1 MLPPLGYS
9 VSPPLLISPSAFH
22 PRSDLLL
29 SQILATNSRA
39 TDESTVFIKLA
50 ASSWMKSPA
59 VVGGARVVLL
69 LHRCH
74 LYAFIYRTVLIA
86 YWGYVSKKFWMLW
99 FMLRWFR
106 LVFVGKQFF
115 LKNPRNLNFSKQSI
129 IILIQNFKQYIQILI
144 NNKSTLSRKCL
155 FYQ

>member
-29 SQILATNSRA
+29 SQILAANSRA

-74 LYAFIYRTVLIA
+74 LRVFIHRCVDH
-86 YWGYVSKKFWMLW
+86 VSRLCLGKNVEYD
-99 FMLRWFR
+99 LR
-106 LVFVGKQFF
+106 FVD
-115 LKNPRNLNFSKQSI
+115 LD
-129 IILIQNFKQYIQILI
+129 
-144 NNKSTLSRKCL
+144 
-155 FYQ
+155 